1 MKNIFKLLSVM
12 FVAGAM
18 MMVSCEKDPK
28 DDPVN
33 PDVKKYTI
41 TVNCNDD
48 SMGTVTGGGVYEEGK
63 NIQISATAN
72 EGYKFVK
79 WQDGVTEAS
88 RTILVSK
95 DETYTA
101 TFEADAPAEGINVTF
116 GSDNWA
122 AGYYGIVDY
131 TPYGYPFMNIIAYQ
145 SQTSAYPSIDIMATN
160 ATGTHEE
167 TAQQGYMNGESFY
180 NVDYYESTSL
190 FSLDQT
196 TGDTVWYGDWW
207 AKSATINTTE
217 FDANT
222 GYVTT
227 VVNATMFSALEA
239 FVHGAGLEG
248 APVKTMNVS
257 CGHVELLSKKAV
269 AAPAKRIARK
279 ISVK

>member
-101 TFEADAPAEGINVTF
+101 TFEADAPADGINVTF
-116 GSDNWA
+116 GSDTWA
-122 AGYYGIVDY
+122 AGYFGIVNYDA
-131 TPYGYPFMNIIAYQ
+131 YGLMNIIAYK
-145 SQTSAYPSIDIMATN
+145 SQTSAYPSIDILATN

-167 TAQQGYMNGESFY
+167 TAQEGFMSGETFY
-180 NVDYYESTSL
+180 NVDYYESSSL
-190 FSLDQT
+190 FALDQT
-196 TGDTVWYGDWW
+196 TGDTIWYGDWW

-217 FDANT
+217 FEANA

-257 CGHVELLSKKAV
+257 CGHVELLSKKAA